1 VHGLLAAL
9 LIAFAAGAWGQTY
22 PTRPVRLVVPFPAG
36 GTTDINARTL
46 AAQLERQLGH
56 AIVADN
62 RAGASGIIA
71 CDIVAKAAPDGHT
84 LLYVSSSIALN
95 PNIFRKL
102 PYDTV
107 RDFAPVTR
115 VASAV
120 GFLLVVSPSLTA
132 SSLKEFIALG
142 KAPDT
147 KLSFGSAGIGNPLH
161 LAGEV
166 FNLRAGTHMLH
177 VPYKG
182 VAPAI
187 TAVIGGEVQA
197 LFTPPPAAV
206 AHIKTG
212 KLRALGFSGT
222 ARWAVLPDVPTFAET
237 VPGLYVPAGW
247 DGLFA
252 PSRTPAALVNKL
264 QAAVRKALDVPKVS
278 EAYVSGGYEPA
289 GSTPEEFRRFFV
301 AEIKRYAKIVR
312 DAKIQS
318 E

>member
-1 VHGLLAAL
+1 
-9 LIAFAAGAWGQTY
+9 LIALTAAARADTY
-22 PTRPVRLVVPFPAG
+22 PARPVRLVVPFPAG

-46 AAQLERQLGH
+46 GAQLERGLGQPF
-56 AIVADN
+56 VVDN

-84 LLYVSSSIALN
+84 LLYVSSSITLN

-107 RDFAPVTR
+107 KDFAPITR

-120 GFLLVVSPSLTA
+120 GFLLVISPSLPV

-197 LFTPPPAAV
+197 LFTPPTAAV
-206 AHIKTG
+206 AHVKSG

-252 PSRTPAALVNKL
+252 PARTPAAIISRL
-264 QAAVRKALDVPKVS
+264 QTEVRKALEVPRVR
-278 EAYVSGGYEPA
+278 EAYLGGGYEPA
-289 GSTPEEFRRFFV
+289 GSAPDEFRRFFV
-301 AEIKRYAKIVR
+301 AEIKRYAETVR
-312 DAKIQS
+312 DAKIRP